1 MNGVVCSEDFNE
13 SVLKEDLNNY
23 PSMEG
28 MDLAKIV
35 STKNEYIFSK
45 KGAKKVAV
53 LDFGVKKNILNI
65 FQKLDCCVTVLP
77 ANTSA
82 EKILDLNPCLLYTSD
97 AATTPYV

>member
-1 MNGVVCSEDFNE
+1 MNGVICSEDYNE
-13 SVLKEDLNNY
+13 SVLKRELNKY

-45 KGAKKVAV
+45 KGAKKVVV

-65 FQKLDCCVTVLP
+65 FQKLDCCVMPSTMRY
-77 ANTSA
+77 SA
-82 EKILDLNPCLLYTSD
+82 F
-97 AATTPYV
+97 